1 MTIEN
6 PPPDGEDRVNLAMQ
20 VANIAAQ
27 ASTALQSGSQE
38 KREELADTLTRARER
53 LAQNPT
59 PEGLLPFM
67 DVICGMLRGQDVS
80 AEAKA
85 LPTPYRAV
93 YDQLVDETEHKDE
106 EGEMTL
112 REVLD
117 EVSYNVVAAMKAGT
131 PAQRRMMSNTLQR
144 MQQESARRPDLK
156 SLIDLLAAA
165 RALLL
170 DEDWA
175 PHANQLRG
183 PFQARWEE
191 ILNAIRE

>member
-1 MTIEN
+1 MTIET
-6 PPPDGEDRVNLAMQ
+6 PIGDGEDRVNLAMQ

-27 ASTALQSGSQE
+27 ASTALRSGSLEQQ
-38 KREELADTLTRARER
+38 EELADTLTRARER

-67 DVICGMLRGQDVS
+67 DVICGLLRGQDVAAS
-80 AEAKA
+80 ATA

-93 YDQLVDETEHKDE
+93 YDQLVDETEHDSE

-117 EVSYNVVAAMKAGT
+117 EVAYNVVVAMKGGT
-131 PAQRRMMSNTLQR
+131 PAQRRMMANTLHR
-144 MQQESARRPDLK
+144 MQQESTRRPDLK
-156 SLIDLLAAA
+156 SLIDLLDAA

-175 PHANQLRG
+175 PHANKLRG
-183 PFQARWEE
+183 PFQACWEE
-191 ILNAIRE
+191 ILNATYE

>member
-1 MTIEN
+1 MAIEN
-6 PPPDGEDRVNLAMQ
+6 PTQDGEDRVNLAMQ

-27 ASTALQSGSQE
+27 ASAALRSGSLE
-38 KREELADTLTRARER
+38 KRDELVNTLTRARER

-59 PEGLLPFM
+59 PEGLLPFI
-67 DVICGMLRGQDVS
+67 DVVCGLLRGQDVS
-80 AEAKA
+80 ANATT

-93 YDQLVDETEHKDE
+93 YDQLVDETEHDD

-117 EVSYNVVAAMKAGT
+117 KVAYNVVAAIKQGT
-131 PAQRRMMSNTLQR
+131 PAQRRMMAHTLER
-144 MQQESARRPDLK
+144 MQRESARRPDLK
-156 SLIDLLAAA
+156 SLIDLLEAA

-170 DEDWA
+170 DEEWE
-175 PHANQLRG
+175 PHANKLRG

-191 ILNAIRE
+191 ILNAISE